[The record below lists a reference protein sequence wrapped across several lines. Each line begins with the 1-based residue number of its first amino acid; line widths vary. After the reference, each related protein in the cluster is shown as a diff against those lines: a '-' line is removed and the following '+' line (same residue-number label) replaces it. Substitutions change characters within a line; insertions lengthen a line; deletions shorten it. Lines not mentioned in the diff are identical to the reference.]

1 MTVRILLKQLD
12 SKEITEWMAHYM
24 NEAEDEKRA
33 GLEAKARAGVK
44 QRKWIKK

>member
-1 MTVRILLKQLD
+1 MTVKEMLKRID
-12 SKEITEWMAHYM
+12 SLEITEHMAFMM